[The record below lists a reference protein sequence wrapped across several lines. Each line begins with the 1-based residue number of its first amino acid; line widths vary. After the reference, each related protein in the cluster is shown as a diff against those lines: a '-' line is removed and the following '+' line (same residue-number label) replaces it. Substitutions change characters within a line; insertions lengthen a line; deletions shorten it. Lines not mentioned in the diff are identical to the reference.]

1 MDLSLII
8 PAYNEKENIQILLN
22 SVYSE
27 FKKYKLKGEVIVVD
41 DNSPDK
47 TGEIVESL
55 KKEYPSLQIIHRT
68 GKLGLS
74 SAVLEGFKIAK
85 SDILGVM
92 DADLSHPVKKIISLY
107 QEIKNGADLAIG
119 SRYIKGGKIDGWGL
133 RRKLMSKFATFLSLP
148 FTRVKDPMTGFFL
161 VKKEC
166 IINKN
171 INPKGFKI
179 LLEIILKG
187 NCKNIKE
194 VPITFTNRIRGKSK
208 AGFSEIFY
216 YLKNLL
222 GYWKYRRKIIDEFFK
237 FGIVGTLGAIINLG
251 VLYALTDFAGIYYI
265 LSAVFAFIIAVTSNF
280 FLNKIW
286 TFREKVK
293 DKTARKYAQFFS
305 VAVFALAVNLS
316 ILYSLTEFIGLWYM
330 FSELIA
336 KVIVFF
342 INFAGNKFWTFRKNK
357 FSN

>member
-8 PAYNEKENIQILLN
+8 PTYNEKENIQNLLDLI
-22 SVYSE
+22 YSE
-27 FKKYKLKGEVIVVD
+27 FKKYKIRGEVIIVD

-55 KKEYPSLQIIHRT
+55 KNKYPSLQIIHRT

-74 SAVLEGFKIAK
+74 SAVLEGFKLAK
-85 SDILGVM
+85 SDVLGVM
-92 DADLSHPVKKIISLY
+92 DADLSHPVEKINSLY

-119 SRYIKGGKIDGWGL
+119 SRYIKEGKIKGWGL
-133 RRKLMSKFATFLSLP
+133 RRKLMSKFATLLAIP
-148 FTRVKDPMTGFFL
+148 FTSVKDPMTGFFL

-166 IINKN
+166 IKDKPL
-171 INPKGFKI
+171 NPRGFKI

-187 NCKNIKE
+187 DCKKIKE
-194 VPITFTNRIRGKSK
+194 VPITFTNRIKGKSK

-251 VLYALTDFAGIYYI
+251 VLYALTEFAGLYYI

-286 TFREKVK
+286 TFKEKVK
-293 DKTARKYAQFFS
+293 HKTAKKYVQFFS
-305 VAVFALAVNLS
+305 VALFALGVNLA

-336 KVIVFF
+336 KVMVFL
-342 INFAGNKFWTFRKNK
+342 INFAGNKLWTFKRK
-357 FSN
+357 

>member
-8 PAYNEKENIQILLN
+8 PTYNEKENIQDILELI
-22 SVYSE
+22 YSE
-27 FKKYKLKGEVIVVD
+27 FKKSKIKGEVIIVD
-41 DNSPDK
+41 DNSLDK

-55 KKEYPSLQIIHRT
+55 KKQYSSLQIIHRT

-92 DADLSHPVKKIISLY
+92 DADLSHPPEKIKNLY
-107 QEIKNGADLAIG
+107 QAIKNGADLAIG
-119 SRYIKGGKIDGWGL
+119 SRYIKEGKIEGWGL
-133 RRKLMSKFATFLSLP
+133 KRKLMSKFATLLSLP
-148 FTRVKDPMTGFFL
+148 FTNVKDPMTGFFL

-166 IINKN
+166 IQDKQL
-171 INPKGFKI
+171 NPKGFKI

-187 NCKNIKE
+187 DCKIIKE
-194 VPITFTNRIRGKSK
+194 IPITFTNRTKGKSK
-208 AGFSEIFY
+208 AGISEIFY
-216 YLKNLL
+216 YIKNLL

-251 VLYALTDFAGIYYI
+251 VLYILTEFVGVYYI

-286 TFREKVK
+286 TFREKVH
-293 DKTARKYAQFFS
+293 DKTARKYVQFFS
-305 VAVFALAVNLS
+305 VAVFALGVNLA

-342 INFAGNKFWTFRKNK
+342 INFVGNKIWTFKK
-357 FSN
+357 